1 MQFNQTPIS
10 ISDGWNYFSFQ
21 EKQEFLGLTL
31 ARSSSEATSLQLA
44 YGDDGI
50 VGVLDSGF
58 QTELMCESFSTHL
71 APAISFLLRQFF
83 QKLKAVAVVRRW
95 IISYGRRVLSP

>member
-1 MQFNQTPIS
+1 MRKLMIQGFELN
-10 ISDGWNYFSFQ
+10 SDGWNYFGVQ

-58 QTELMCESFSTHL
+58 QTELMYAFVLCCNL
-71 APAISFLLRQFF
+71 ALFFIS
-83 QKLKAVAVVRRW
+83 K
-95 IISYGRRVLSP
+95 